1 MKKILIVGAGQ
12 AGLQLALGLR
22 RDGYDV
28 TVMSARTAD
37 EIRRGRVMSTQCMF
51 GEALELERADVGIDL
66 WAPSESDHRIDGL
79 GVSVPG
85 PDGARA
91 IDWVGRLD
99 AYAQSIDQR
108 VKMAAWLELFEQH
121 GGKVVIN
128 AATVSDLDGLASLYD
143 LTVVSAGK
151 GEIVSMFGRDSSR
164 SPYAAPQRRLAVAYM
179 NGVERRPEHPEIA
192 AVRMNMV
199 PGAGELFMIPGFT
212 LGGPCDILFW
222 EVVPGGPLDVFGE
235 ITDPYQLAAT
245 VLEQIK
251 TYLPWEYER
260 CAKAELTDAGG
271 TLSGGYAPVVRQP
284 FAVLPSG
291 NRVLGLADVVVAN
304 DPITGQG
311 SNNASRAAHT
321 LLEAIRS
328 RGDAPFDDAF
338 MQASFEAY
346 CARVAV
352 CTAWTN
358 AMLAPPPPHVLEI
371 IGAAGQFPAVANR
384 FANGFSTPDDY
395 AGWLLDPAGAQAYL
409 GEVAARH

>member
-1 MKKILIVGAGQ
+1 MSKILIVGAGQ
-12 AGLQLALGLR
+12 AGLQLALGLQ
-22 RDGYDV
+22 RDGHDV

-37 EIRRGRVMSTQCMF
+37 EIRGGRVMSTQCMF

-66 WAPSESDHRIDGL
+66 WAASESDHRIDGL
-79 GVSVPG
+79 GVSVPA

-99 AYAQSIDQR
+99 AYAQSVDQR
-108 VKMAAWLELFEQH
+108 VKMSAWLELFEQR

-128 AATVSDLDGLASLYD
+128 GATLSDLDGLAGLYD

-151 GEIVSMFGRDSSR
+151 GEIVALFGRDSAR
-164 SPYAAPQRRLAVAYM
+164 SPYAAPQRMLAVAYM
-179 NGVERRPEHPEIA
+179 NGVERRREHPEIA

-199 PGAGELFMIPGFT
+199 PGAGELFMIPAFS
-212 LGGPCDILFW
+212 LDGPCDILFW
-222 EVVPGGPLDVFGE
+222 EVVPGGPLDVFRD
-235 ITDPYQLAAT
+235 ITDPGELAGA

-260 CAKAELTDAGG
+260 CAKAELTDVGG

-338 MQASFEAY
+338 MLASFDS
-346 CARVAV
+346 CWARVAV

-371 IGAAGQFPAVANR
+371 VGAAGQFPEVANR
-384 FANGFSTPDDY
+384 FANGFSTPDDF
-395 AGWLLDPAGAQAYL
+395 AGWLLDPAGATAYL